1 MIRVM
6 TDDARQSAPVDPT
19 RRLAP
24 VVRIAPAKL
33 NLTLSVVARRND
45 GYHSLHSV
53 FATLGLAD
61 RLSLALAGGDQDTL
75 HVSGFDPGETA
86 DNLVLRAIALTRAAV
101 GGGWPGGSQPHAA
114 RPHGSQP
121 HGSQPHGLAPAPAL
135 AVRLDKRI
143 PVAAG
148 LGGGSS
154 DAAAAIDGALEA
166 WGADLDPHARLEVA
180 AAVGSD
186 VPFFLFG
193 GLALVEGRGEMVA
206 PLDGLHGTP
215 GVLLVTPAVTVS
227 TRDVF
232 AAFDAI
238 RTHGDGAVRLT
249 SVHLAEELRAKLSTA
264 DLVAR
269 AGAMTVANDLLPAT
283 ALVVPSLVPFR
294 RSLSRLL
301 ARPVGLSGSGPT
313 LWALYASEADAVEAA
328 EQVRTALGDGRI
340 SAPGATDPFVGA
352 THIQTGHQQGSQP

>member
-1 MIRVM
+1 M
-6 TDDARQSAPVDPT
+6 TDDARGAGPVDPM

-24 VVRIAPAKL
+24 VVRTAPAKL
-33 NLTLSVVARRND
+33 NLTLSVVARRDD

-53 FATLGLAD
+53 FAPLGLAD
-61 RLSLALAGGDQDTL
+61 RLSLALASGNEDTL
-75 HVSGFDPGETA
+75 HVSGFVPGEPA
-86 DNLVLRAIALTRAAV
+86 ENLVLRAIAATRAAV
-101 GGGWPGGSQPHAA
+101 GQSWPG
-114 RPHGSQP
+114 RPGPAHGPAS
-121 HGSQPHGLAPAPAL
+121 APAL
-135 AVRLDKRI
+135 AARLDKRI

-166 WGADLDPHARLEVA
+166 WGADLDPHERLAVA

-186 VPFFLFG
+186 VPFFLAG
-193 GLALVEGRGEMVA
+193 GLALVEGRGETVA
-206 PLDGLHGTP
+206 RLDGLHGTP
-215 GVLLVTPAVTVS
+215 GVLLVTPAVAVS

-232 AAFDAI
+232 AAFYAI

-249 SVHLAEELRAKLSTA
+249 SMHLAEELRAKLSTA

-283 ALVVPSLVPFR
+283 ALVVPALVPFR

-301 ARPVGLSGSGPT
+301 GRPVGLSGSGPT
-313 LWALYASEADAVEAA
+313 LWALYASEAEAA
-328 EQVRTALGDGRI
+328 DAATAVRSAIEDGRMT
-340 SAPGATDPFVGA
+340 APGSAAPFVGA
-352 THIQTGHQQGSQP
+352 TSIQTGHQHGSQP